1 MHMIDIHTDLQKFLQ
16 DLAPL
21 RYVILYR
28 KSNQY
33 IIYKQADANVYVAGL
48 FEIIIQG
55 ETFLTAFSFIP
66 SQSPVCTATRVNPGL
81 PPKFGVEVVNVSLTG
96 QSVTAQIQVFPR

>member
-1 MHMIDIHTDLQKFLQ
+1 ML
-16 DLAPL
+16 
-21 RYVILYR
+21 YYR

-33 IIYKQADANVYVAGL
+33 IIYKQADANVYVAGW

-55 ETFLTAFSFIP
+55 ETFVTAFSLVP
-66 SQSPVCTATRVNPGL
+66 SENPVCTATRVNPGP

-96 QSVTAQIQVFPR
+96 QSATAQIQVFPR